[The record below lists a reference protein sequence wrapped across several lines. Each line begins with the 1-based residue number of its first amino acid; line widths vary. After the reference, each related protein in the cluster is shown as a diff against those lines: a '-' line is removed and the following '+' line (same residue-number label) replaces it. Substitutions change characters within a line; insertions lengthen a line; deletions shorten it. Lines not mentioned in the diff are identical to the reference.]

1 DTDIAGA
8 RAAGLAGALVLTG
21 VTTSDMLEQSAIQPD
36 FVFRD
41 LIALREAWTTG

>member
-1 DTDIAGA
+1 TP
-8 RAAGLAGALVLTG
+8 
-21 VTTSDMLEQSAIQPD
+21 DMLEQSAIQPD